1 MRTMPITRRDA
12 FSEEQILLENRLIS
26 VVLEVSS
33 KGASDERAAEL
44 VIEMQEIK
52 AKKITLESQPAEQ
65 RVAAYHALKQEVH
78 DAELERRREQRDE
91 WEVQYAEFENYDGM
105 PETTSTLHNG
115 KRTS

>member
-26 VVLEVSS
+26 VVLEVAS

-52 AKKITLESQPAEQ
+52 AKKITRESQPAEQ
-65 RVAAYHALKQEVH
+65 RVAAYALKQEVH
-78 DAELERRREQRDE
+78 DAELERRREQRDK
-91 WEVQYAEFENYDGM
+91 WEVQYAEFENYDRM